1 MHTKCNDNLA
11 NIHLSS
17 VGSTGIFNNVSLI
30 TSQWWSVLL
39 VEFGNNVVLKEN
51 HSTQRKPP
59 ELPQITDKLY
69 HITLYRVSIKLTTPV
84 NTSQLC
90 RSRSFIK
97 TI

>member
-39 VEFGNNVVLKEN
+39 VEFGNHVVLKEN
-51 HSTQRKPP
+51 HCTQRKPQSY
-59 ELPQITDKLY
+59 LKSQINF
-69 HITLYRVSIKLTTPV
+69 ITLYRVSIKLTTPV